1 MRYLKL
7 LALATILGACNDG
20 HDESSPAPDAGLQ
33 DASIAADSIM
43 QAPDAAL
50 GVSLSIVPGEITY
63 AAQVED
69 ATYLYSINA
78 DGRNRIRLTA
88 EAANWSFHA
97 VSPNRR
103 YIAAVKTDEAIDNHA
118 AQLSKRGS
126 VWIINIRTG
135 DKYPLTPDNCDAGI
149 GGVSWTGDSFIAFAM
164 SCDGETSKGYL
175 ASYSDQSQDVGNMFP
190 FTAHMFPVRDVSAA
204 LFTSRATYV
213 VDQERCEEQRCV
225 AKPQIWVADTETLQS
240 CQVTEA
246 DRSFLGEENAS
257 WTRVGDYNPSF
268 TEQLQGIIFSRNVAD
283 KGSSS
288 TGHHDIMRIGLD
300 LNALDRNDIR
310 CQQPGTESNLSET
323 LYDDSLGNASVN
335 ELYPQAPIGIM
346 ASGRHAL
353 LTIERPNDESGSHL
367 ITIDLTGAKSQI
379 SVEGEF
385 VHFASW
391 ITSDTDLT
399 GSR

>member
-1 MRYLKL
+1 MRYLRL
-7 LALATILGACNDG
+7 LALATALGACSDDQ
-20 HDESSPAPDAGLQ
+20 DETSPPLDAGSQ
-33 DASIAADSIM
+33 DISITDDSSM
-43 QAPDAAL
+43 PAPDAAL
-50 GVSLSIVPGEITY
+50 GLSLNIVPGEITY
-63 AAQVED
+63 AARVEGG
-69 ATYLYSINA
+69 TYLYSIDA
-78 DGRNRIRLTA
+78 DGGNRIRLTA
-88 EAANWSFHA
+88 EADNWSFHA

-118 AQLSKRGS
+118 AQLSQRGRI
-126 VWIINIRTG
+126 WIINIRTG

-149 GGVSWTGDSFIAFAM
+149 GGVAWTGDSFIAFAM
-164 SCDGETSKGYL
+164 SCDGETSKGFL
-175 ASYSDQSQDVGNMFP
+175 ASYSDQSQNVGNMFP
-190 FTAHMFPVRDVSAA
+190 FAEHMFPVRDVSAA

-213 VDQERCEEQRCV
+213 VDQERCEGQRCV
-225 AKPQIWVADTETLQS
+225 AKPQIWVADTETLQA
-240 CQVTEA
+240 CQVTEGN
-246 DRSFLGEENAS
+246 RSFLGGENAS
-257 WTRVGDYNPSF
+257 LARVGDYNPSF
-268 TEQLQGIIFSRNVAD
+268 TEQLQGIVFSRNVAD

-323 LYDDSLGNASVN
+323 LYNDSLGNGSAN
-335 ELYPQAPIGIM
+335 ELYPQAPIGVM

-353 LTIERPNDESGSHL
+353 LTIERPNDESDSHL
-367 ITIDLTGAKSQI
+367 VTIDLTGAKNQI
-379 SVEGEF
+379 SVDGEF